1 MATSPEQEVV
11 KQGSHERILDAEGSG
26 VYRKTSRIV
35 AVQMDKAF
43 IVYTDRGPMTGQ
55 PGDWLAMNHPD
66 DDPESDIWTISA
78 ERMANTYEPVPE

>member
-1 MATSPEQEVV
+1 MQAPEQEVI
-11 KQGSHERILDAEGSG
+11 KQGNHARILDDESNA

-35 AVQMDKAF
+35 AVQMDKTF

-66 DDPESDIWTISA
+66 DDPESDIWTISD
-78 ERMANTYEPVPE
+78 ERMRSTYEPVER